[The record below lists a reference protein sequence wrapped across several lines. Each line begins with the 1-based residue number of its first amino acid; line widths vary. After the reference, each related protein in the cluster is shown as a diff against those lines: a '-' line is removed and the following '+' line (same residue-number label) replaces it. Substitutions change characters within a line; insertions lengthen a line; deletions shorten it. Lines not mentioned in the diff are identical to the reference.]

1 MTSIRDTASSSNR
14 KAASPNQLSDRDAVF
29 ISVERPEAPSHIAA
43 LTILD
48 SSQSSGF
55 SFERFLEILGERIE
69 LVARFKWKL
78 FEPPLGIDRAYWVE
92 DDAFDVSQHVQ
103 RVAVPAPGDRA
114 ALSRLVAFLHGQSLD
129 RSRPLWES
137 WWIEGLAGDRIA
149 MLLKV
154 HHCLMD
160 GQSGIGLSEI
170 LMDLSPE
177 PTRHAPVAAEERDVP
192 PRRPALWEMGRAA
205 LANSL
210 RIPQAVAVHSRRALV
225 EGMNRTFASRSAEA
239 PPPVPRVGFNGR
251 LSRQRSFAFA
261 SVPLGPLRDAKKHF
275 DVKMNDILLAIVSSS
290 LRRGLLAQGELPDEA
305 IVGLC
310 PVSLRQGGDQ
320 SFGNQIS
327 SMPVSL
333 ATDIE
338 DLRTRIATIH
348 ESAEAA
354 KRRFEK
360 DAFETFSAL
369 GECLAPGVLRLLT
382 GIAHSVPSLI
392 PLPANLVVSNVRGLP
407 VPMYLAGARVEE
419 VYPLSMLQVAN
430 GMNVTAVSHDD
441 QVDFGFLVD
450 RGLVRDPW
458 IYADAVYE
466 AVRELEAEVAFGSP
480 EFESDPLSSGS
491 CDSDSVSESETA
503 EEKPEPPSIHDAPR
517 SESDAPR
524 VSDDPIDLQM
534 MMAELKHVRAP
545 SRSETPS
552 SQ

>member
-1 MTSIRDTASSSNR
+1 MKSIRDTGSGSRRTVAL
-14 KAASPNQLSDRDAVF
+14 PNQLSDRDAVF

-48 SSQSSGF
+48 PSQSSGF
-55 SFERFLEILGERIE
+55 SFERYLEILSERIE

-78 FEPPLGIDRAYWVE
+78 FEPPFGIDRAYWVE
-92 DDAFDVSQHVQ
+92 DDAFDVAQHVE

-114 ALSRLVAFLHGQSLD
+114 ALAKLVAFVHGQALD
-129 RSRPLWES
+129 RFRPLWES
-137 WWIEGLAGDRIA
+137 WWIEGLSGGRVA

-160 GQSGIGLSEI
+160 GQSGMGLSEI

-177 PTRHAPVAAEERDVP
+177 PTRHPTNTSAGEERDVP
-192 PRRPALWEMGRAA
+192 PRAPALWEMGRAA
-205 LANSL
+205 LTNGL
-210 RIPQAVAVHSRRALV
+210 RIPQAIAVHSRRALI
-225 EGMNRTFASRSAEA
+225 EGLSRTFERGSRET

-261 SVPLGPLRDAKKHF
+261 SIPLGPLRDAKKHF
-275 DVKMNDILLAIVSSS
+275 DVTMNDILLTIVSSS
-290 LRRGLLAQGELPDEA
+290 LRRGLIEHGELPEEA

-310 PVSLRQGGDQ
+310 PISLRRGGDQ

-338 DLRTRIATIH
+338 DLPGRIAAIH
-348 ESAEAA
+348 ASAEAA

-360 DAFETFSAL
+360 DAFETFATL
-369 GECLAPGVLRLLT
+369 AECLTPGVLKVLT
-382 GIAHSVPSLI
+382 GMAHLLPSLI

-419 VYPLSMLQVAN
+419 IYPISMLQVAN

-441 QVDFGFLVD
+441 QVDFGFLAD
-450 RGLVRDPW
+450 ASLVRDPW
-458 IYADAVYE
+458 LYADGVHS
-466 AVRELEAEVAFGSP
+466 AVRELEDAVVGYERAPESP
-480 EFESDPLSSGS
+480 ESAS
-491 CDSDSVSESETA
+491 A
-503 EEKPEPPSIHDAPR
+503 PPSAVEGEASSRESPAPFAD
-517 SESDAPR
+517 EG
-524 VSDDPIDLQM
+524 PIDLQM
-534 MMAELKHVRAP
+534 MMSELKNVRSP
-545 SRSETPS
+545 SRGEGSTS
-552 SQ
+552 R